1 MTHREIV
8 KVTRNHQITIP
19 ASIRSRIGLRE
30 GDLVEVWLD
39 EDEGVI
45 KVAPARRKR
54 LTIRLSRDVNVEE
67 IEEGVEE
74 FLDKVTSRHQ
84 RPSIRDDRG

>member
-1 MTHREIV
+1 MARREVV
-8 KVTRNHQITIP
+8 KVTRNYQITIP

-39 EDEGVI
+39 ENEGVI
-45 KVAPARRKR
+45 KVAPAKRRR
-54 LTIRLSRDVNVEE
+54 LTIRLGRDVSVEE

-74 FLDKVTSRHQ
+74 LLDEATT
-84 RPSIRDDRG
+84 

>member
-1 MTHREIV
+1 MAHREVV
-8 KVTRNHQITIP
+8 KVTRNYQITIP
-19 ASIRSRIGLRE
+19 ASIRSRLGLRE

-45 KVAPARRKR
+45 KVALAKRRR
-54 LTIRLSRDVNVEE
+54 LTIRLGRDVSIEE

-74 FLDKVTSRHQ
+74 FLDEATT
-84 RPSIRDDRG
+84 